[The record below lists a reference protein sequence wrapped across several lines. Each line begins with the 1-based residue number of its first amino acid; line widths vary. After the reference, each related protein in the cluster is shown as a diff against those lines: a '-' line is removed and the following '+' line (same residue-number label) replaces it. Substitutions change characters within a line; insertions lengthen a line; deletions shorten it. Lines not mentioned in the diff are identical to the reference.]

1 VRRADATA
9 RLRAVQASRSP
20 KELIDSLDDPSPEV
34 VRAAIGRLVE
44 LEGPRA
50 ADALRARLLDAD
62 LSLVADFATALRR
75 IGTGGVVEAATVA
88 LGDER
93 YPRRLA
99 AVRALGA
106 LGDRRAVVHLHAKL
120 EDDVAGVRAAAL
132 DALAQLG
139 DGTSIGADC
148 ARLLTDPVA
157 HVRIAAVRAV
167 ARLVRHPGEL
177 LVPAARDEDRL
188 VRLEVAKHVAGLPQ
202 PSAQALLADSNLR
215 VREAAAA
222 SAGLRQLGALSVLL
236 IEDPAPDVRRACAHT
251 LGAMSDRRVADVLIP
266 GIEDPDALVRAA
278 VLRALEQLLTG
289 EGAARLLC
297 SETASERP
305 ERRRAAVYALA
316 RLDTRERGPELS
328 RIADDPDPDVRLA
341 LIHSAERLYDEPEP
355 LMRYLAADSDE
366 VVREAAEMWLLRA
379 GRTER

>member
-1 VRRADATA
+1 MRRGDATA

-20 KELIDSLDDPSPEV
+20 QELIDSLDDPSPEV
-34 VRAAIGRLVE
+34 VRAAIGRLAE

-50 ADALRARLLDAD
+50 TDALRARLLDAD
-62 LSLVADFATALRR
+62 LSLVADFANALKR
-75 IGTGGVVEAATVA
+75 IGAPGVVEAATAA

-93 YPRRLA
+93 YSRRLA
-99 AVRALGA
+99 AVRTVGA
-106 LGDRRAVVHLHAKL
+106 LGDRRAVAHLRTKL
-120 EDDVAGVRAAAL
+120 DDDVAGVRAAAL

-139 DGTSIGADC
+139 DGTTVGADC
-148 ARLLTDPVA
+148 ARLLTDPVP

-167 ARLVRHPGEL
+167 ARLVTHPGEQ
-177 LVPAARDEDRL
+177 LVPAADDEDRL
-188 VRLEVAKHVAGLPQ
+188 VRLEVAKHVAGLPE
-202 PSAQALLADSNLR
+202 PSAQALLADPNLR

-278 VLRALEQLLTG
+278 VLHALERLLRRD
-289 EGAARLLC
+289 GAASRLCEELVC
-297 SETASERP
+297 ERP

-316 RLDTRERGPELS
+316 RLNTRERVPELS
-328 RIADDPDPDVRLA
+328 RLADDPDPDVRLA
-341 LIHSAERLYDEPEP
+341 LIHSAEALYDEPQP
-355 LMRYLAADSDE
+355 LMRYLAADSDPG
-366 VVREAAEMWLLRA
+366 VRQAAEMWLLRA
-379 GRTER
+379 TRRH